1 MISSNYK
8 KGGFYKETPKQT
20 SDQVTCRGLQ
30 KPNTRYIGLTW
41 PMRTDYSP
49 SGTKFHILDS
59 RFDML
64 SEPW

>member
-41 PMRTDYSP
+41 PMRTDYRLP
-49 SGTKFHILDS
+49 SLNFMFERVDTIKF
-59 RFDML
+59 F
-64 SEPW
+64 

>member
-41 PMRTDYSP
+41 PMRTDYWLP
-49 SGTKFHILDS
+49 SLNFMFERAHAIKF
-59 RFDML
+59 F
-64 SEPW
+64 

>member
-41 PMRTDYSP
+41 PMRTDYRLP
-49 SGTKFHILDS
+49 SLNFMFERADAIKF
-59 RFDML
+59 F
-64 SEPW
+64 

>member
-41 PMRTDYSP
+41 PMRTDYRLP
-49 SGTKFHILDS
+49 SLNFMFERADTIKF
-59 RFDML
+59 F
-64 SEPW
+64 